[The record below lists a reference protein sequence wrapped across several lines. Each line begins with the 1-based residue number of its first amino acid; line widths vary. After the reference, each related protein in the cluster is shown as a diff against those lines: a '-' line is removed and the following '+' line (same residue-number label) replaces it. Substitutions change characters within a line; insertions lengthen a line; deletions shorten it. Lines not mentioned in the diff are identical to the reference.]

1 LKSCK
6 HYNSVD
12 FPNELVFVWKEE
24 MGYLSSHY
32 HWIWSER
39 AETFRSRFHLIFF
52 SNLKTK
58 ILNLVFGTAFFRT
71 RWWFYI
77 FLNLLERIHGITLKV
92 GFDRNARKLS
102 GLDFI

>member
-1 LKSCK
+1 MDIDGSPPTTTLSFDRYVGWYDIIYLKSCK

-32 HWIWSER
+32 HE
-39 AETFRSRFHLIFF
+39 H
-52 SNLKTK
+52 
-58 ILNLVFGTAFFRT
+58 
-71 RWWFYI
+71 
-77 FLNLLERIHGITLKV
+77 ITMH